1 MCSEHLNKY
10 MPSRPTKNA
19 QFKYRG
25 FEVQYLYVNPNYTAG
40 TSSKEPKYLY
50 KKPSP
55 SRTGE
60 VGDIS
65 LNNTRKE
72 AIKTGFEKMLGKSRN
87 LDPAVGENEFKS
99 GNDFEA
105 EAAWEQWIKWEFI
118 NKGWDK
124 KFTTMQ
130 KKVKRDKPFHPLPVG
145 IAGVFLRYY
154 WTFTG
159 SPFAK
164 TTYFMDIPMVG
175 GVDGQNGFMVGVVK

>member
-1 MCSEHLNKY
+1 MAR
-10 MPSRPTKNA
+10 RPNKNA
-19 QFKYRG
+19 EFQYRG
-25 FEVQYLYVNPNYTAG
+25 FEIQYLYVNPTYTAG
-40 TSSKEPKYLY
+40 STEPRYLY

-55 SRTGE
+55 SRTGD

-65 LNNTRKE
+65 LNDTRKE
-72 AIKTGFEKMLGKSRN
+72 KIKTGFEKMLSKSRN
-87 LDPAVGENEFKS
+87 INAAVGENEFKNS
-99 GNDFEA
+99 KDFDA
-105 EAAWEQWIKWEFI
+105 DTAWEQWVKWEFI

-130 KKVKRDKPFHPLPVG
+130 KKVKRDKLFHPLPVG

-175 GVDGQNGFMVGVVK
+175 GVAGENGFIVGAVK